1 MANHILLSQIRHNG
15 IHLRHCF
22 CPQCRAR
29 KYQEIL
35 DAGFTPGQ
43 LFDIT
48 FKRILQSE
56 EAKLNELFQLTKRKI
71 IFGKAYK
78 HSCLHNTPYT
88 DFGWWARTQPNFMR
102 LPQKVRENF
111 CKEVNQIDSV
121 YNDWEKIVNNLIDP
135 NLHHIDARKFSVN
148 QFYRARNDGWC
159 ANYNDLMR
167 GGGQADLVYEEHKY
181 QRILRMIVQSGILED
196 ISYDNILTSMLG
208 RRLQRDLMKISRDTR
223 INNT

>member
-1 MANHILLSQIRHNG
+1 MNATPPTLSKMANHILLSQIRHNG

-22 CPQCRAR
+22 CPQCRTR

-71 IFGKAYK
+71 VFGKAYK
-78 HSCLHNTPYT
+78 HSCLHNTAYT

-111 CKEVNQIDSV
+111 CKCVVVGKLTLSTRNTNTSGYFELLFSLEFWKTSAMIKSSLQCWVAV
-121 YNDWEKIVNNLIDP
+121 YNVI
-135 NLHHIDARKFSVN
+135 
-148 QFYRARNDGWC
+148 
-159 ANYNDLMR
+159 
-167 GGGQADLVYEEHKY
+167 
-181 QRILRMIVQSGILED
+181 
-196 ISYDNILTSMLG
+196 
-208 RRLQRDLMKISRDTR
+208 
-223 INNT
+223 